1 MRHIKEDPL
10 QIKFKEM
17 LWNCNI
23 DSVLCLL
30 CFMHIIEQ
38 FVFTIEQVVC
48 PTLGKKNRSLF
59 RVLIF

>member
-10 QIKFKEM
+10 QIKFKET

-30 CFMHIIEQ
+30 CFMHNIEQ
-38 FVFTIEQVVC
+38 SCVPYFM
-48 PTLGKKNRSLF
+48 KKNRS
-59 RVLIF
+59 